1 MSSSEHKNILTTW
14 SRIISSFIVRHAPC
28 FWCYLCS
35 PPLDVNATDRA
46 ILFRLNIL
54 IMFLSCCQIFS
65 GSALFV
71 VFYLFDQFKQ
81 DSGEVKFCVNN
92 TVPDEGTNF
101 NSTTNRFLEVLR
113 STTERAVDLSLT
125 NDEYNYSNDDSP
137 SDDAAKKGA
146 DLITY
151 PSLWNLV
158 WVIFFIGI
166 IGLVIFIFSFFA
178 VKTIKEVILA
188 GAMRFYWLLIWMIPV
203 EIFFIVSLF
212 DWRTFTKT
220 LAVHWWAKPSFSLIR
235 NFTCERESCE
245 DFLDGISTA
254 ETKCKVPVFQNPA
267 EMELELNIWC
277 LERYKSNNCYDILEN
292 AQNSFLNI
300 ANIFFGVNIGIGV
313 FLLIL
318 LYLTMRSLT
327 EVISKPIVQR
337 SQAANIPA
345 WLSVPIV
352 GSVYMHFLLQP
363 HNSVSVEY
371 SRWIAILYLVSAG
384 TFSIA
389 ALLSWHIAATSVMN
403 RADKKRKQIS
413 VILFIFAM
421 ELTIVV
427 LVSIFVTSVV
437 MLVSFTQKSISDK
450 EWYGSACKLDRNL
463 NNCATCTDPNNQ
475 ECPQWSKKQV
485 LGILYS
491 TLKQSAIM
499 ASIFLMYS
507 FHGVGYGIVLRDHV
521 ATYQIDY
528 V

>member
-1 MSSSEHKNILTTW
+1 
-14 SRIISSFIVRHAPC
+14 
-28 FWCYLCS
+28 
-35 PPLDVNATDRA
+35 
-46 ILFRLNIL
+46 
-54 IMFLSCCQIFS
+54 MFLSSCQIFS
-65 GSALFV
+65 GSAVFVIFFLFN
-71 VFYLFDQFKQ
+71 QFKQ
-81 DSGEVKFCVNN
+81 DSDEINKCINN
-92 TVPDEGTNF
+92 TISYEDTDF
-101 NSTTNRFLEVLR
+101 NSTSDRFLKVVR
-113 STTERAVDLSLT
+113 ANTERVGDLSLT
-125 NDEYNYSNDDSP
+125 NDEDNYSIVVP
-137 SDDAAKKGA
+137 T
-146 DLITY
+146 I
-151 PSLWNLV
+151 WNLI
-158 WVIFFIGI
+158 WIIFLLGI

-178 VKTIKEVILA
+178 IKTIKEVILA

-363 HNSVSVEY
+363 QNSVSVEY

-475 ECPQWSKKQV
+475 ECPQWSKKTGIRHTLFYFEAECYNGLHFPHV
-485 LGILYS
+485 FFPWCWLWNCAERSCCNVPDRLCLG
-491 TLKQSAIM
+491 
-499 ASIFLMYS
+499 SICVHALCGF
-507 FHGVGYGIVLRDHV
+507 
-521 ATYQIDY
+521 
-528 V
+528 